1 MTEAP
6 ENKPNAHS
14 DERLENAA
22 EDRPSF
28 ASAVISETPTGLEER
43 KRKADKELSR
53 RPTFSIRFRI
63 ILAFSL
69 IFAFCGIVTV
79 WSIWALSELETKIAF
94 LELSGNYL
102 REIQQARRF
111 EKNFFPYGTNLDD
124 CIEHIDNARDILIA
138 EETTIKKIVGTQNY
152 QTKLQQFN
160 AYQSFLEKL
169 KANPSK
175 EQTSKF
181 EPKLR
186 QYGAEMVSFANEF
199 VEKERQVVRQMLK
212 LSRRIPFYFLG
223 VLLVIM
229 IFMGTFFARTLL
241 GTLARFMKYTERIG
255 MGDFSPI
262 TPARKYQDEFSLL
275 AKAFNRMIKELDHRH
290 RILVESH
297 KLRAIGTLVAGVAHE
312 LNNPLNNTMLTAA
325 MLEEDFKTLS
335 DEEKLEMVTDLM
347 GETERAQGIVRN
359 LLDFARESE
368 TTMKPLAIDELMEDS
383 IRLVASQV
391 KLSKVRLE
399 TAFQQDLPAVHGDEQ
414 MLKQVFV
421 NLILNAVDVLLPRG
435 KIFIA
440 INNSSRKGY
449 LSVAVTDNGPGMP
462 EHVLEQIFDPFF
474 TTKSKGKGTGL
485 GLSVSQG
492 IVRKLGGFIR
502 VKSVV
507 NTGTTFTV
515 FLPTTDV
522 PSSISAGIYRQ

>member
-1 MTEAP
+1 L
-6 ENKPNAHS
+6 K
-14 DERLENAA
+14 
-22 EDRPSF
+22 
-28 ASAVISETPTGLEER
+28 
-43 KRKADKELSR
+43 
-53 RPTFSIRFRI
+53 
-63 ILAFSL
+63 
-69 IFAFCGIVTV
+69 
-79 WSIWALSELETKIAF
+79 
-94 LELSGNYL
+94 
-102 REIQQARRF
+102 
-111 EKNFFPYGTNLDD
+111 LD
-124 CIEHIDNARDILIA
+124 
-138 EETTIKKIVGTQNY
+138 
-152 QTKLQQFN
+152 
-160 AYQSFLEKL
+160 
-169 KANPSK
+169 PSK
-175 EQTSKF
+175 EQTRKI

-186 QYGAEMVSFANEF
+186 QYGADMVSFATEF
-199 VEKERQVVRQMLK
+199 VEKERDVVRQMLK

-223 VLLVIM
+223 ALLVIM
-229 IFMGTFFARTLL
+229 ISMGTFFARTLL
-241 GTLARFMKYTERIG
+241 ATLERFMKYTDRIG

-325 MLEEDFKTLS
+325 MLEEDFNTLS
-335 DEEKLEMVTDLM
+335 DEEKLEMVADLM
-347 GETERAQGIVRN
+347 GETERSQGIVRN

-399 TAFQQDLPAVHGDEQ
+399 TDFQKDLPTVHGDEQ

-421 NLILNAVDVLLPRG
+421 NLILNAADVLPPRG
-435 KIFIA
+435 KIFIS
-440 INNSSRKGY
+440 INNISKQGY

-492 IVRKLGGFIR
+492 IIRKLGGFIK
-502 VKSVV
+502 VKSTV
-507 NTGTTFTV
+507 NAGTTFTV
-515 FLPTTDV
+515 FLPTTNV
-522 PSSISAGIYRQ
+522 PSSISAGTYEK